1 MRLAIY
7 HRTTTAV
14 RAEALF
20 VSAVQCSDEPS
31 GDQVRSAIAAAVRAY
46 GVPGDGRDCL
56 LPAPG
61 PGGWQADEAHPFRR
75 AEEPA
80 GTSVAG
86 GPACRPARSRC
97 GPGQGAGP
105 CPAARLIPDRP
116 GAQGGAVTIRMAP
129 GLAYRAGYGP
139 GR

>member
-46 GVPGDGRDCL
+46 GERGCAERVAQEFGDHPETAVWRMRW
-56 LPAPG
+56 ARAA
-61 PGGWQADEAHPFRR
+61 ADEAFGWP
-75 AEEPA
+75 EPA
-80 GTSVAG
+80 PDGTG
-86 GPACRPARSRC
+86 G
-97 GPGQGAGP
+97 
-105 CPAARLIPDRP
+105 RP
-116 GAQGGAVTIRMAP
+116 GLPVTGSRAWR
-129 GLAYRAGYGP
+129 LAS
-139 GR
+139 